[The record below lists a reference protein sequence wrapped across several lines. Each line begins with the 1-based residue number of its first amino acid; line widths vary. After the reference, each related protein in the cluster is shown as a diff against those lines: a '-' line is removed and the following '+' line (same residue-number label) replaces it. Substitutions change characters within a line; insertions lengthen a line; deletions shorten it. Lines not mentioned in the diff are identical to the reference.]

1 MSFECSSS
9 KKGSV
14 HLAIAVQTCF
24 LLFISLFVC
33 APVFGGNLLSEV
45 DISLFEERIENNRK
59 IPVRISIVDGQG
71 RSVSDASLTVKQ
83 LSHEFYFGNAP
94 EYLLYAY
101 AQSSYNRGRR
111 FGTKPLPEEDLAEY
125 MRLYLELFNFAT
137 LPSFYWAD
145 YEPTQGRLRLVDAS
159 KKIAGWLK
167 ENGIPVKGHTLVWG
181 NPPSVGVPGW
191 VERMGKLG
199 QWSEVGE
206 LLFRRVAREVEEFK
220 DLVQYWDVVNEPIV
234 QNWFDSLGPD
244 YIAQSYRI
252 VKETDPDAITVL
264 NEYGVLV
271 NVGTRRAFISRARQ
285 LIDEGVQIDAIGAE
299 AHIFTAQDL
308 QEQLRSLESI
318 YLAID
323 ELAQLGKPIHI
334 SEFQIPL
341 PAVIDAFK
349 VSISEAEEIQAEI
362 AKIFYKVFF
371 SHPAVEVITYWN
383 FYRAW
388 QSGSGFL
395 RDDLSIKP
403 IFYELKDLIHGEWKT
418 YLKIDAVPSGE
429 VAFKGF
435 AGNYEITVVTDGFSK
450 TFSLDVSSKGEN
462 NFVLVIGKEQEVQ

>member
-1 MSFECSSS
+1 MSFEQSSS
-9 KKGSV
+9 KKGFV
-14 HLAIAVQTCF
+14 IPNFIVRTCC
-24 LLFISLFVC
+24 LLFIALFVSTS
-33 APVFGGNLLSEV
+33 VFGGNVLPEV
-45 DISLFEERIENNRK
+45 DTSLFEERIENDRK
-59 IPVRISIVDGQG
+59 IPISISIVDEQG
-71 RSVSDASLTVKQ
+71 RPVSKAFLTAKQ

-111 FGTKPLPEEDLAEY
+111 FGTRPLPEEDLAEY

-145 YEPTQGRLRLVDAS
+145 YESTQGRLRLADAS
-159 KKIAGWLK
+159 KKIAEWLK
-167 ENGIPVKGHTLVWG
+167 ENGVPVKGHTLVWG

-191 VERMGKLG
+191 VERMGKLE
-199 QWSEVGE
+199 QWSEVRD
-206 LLFRRVAREVEEFK
+206 LLFKRVAREVEEFK

-234 QNWFDSLGPD
+234 QNWFDSLGTD

-271 NVGTRRAFISRARQ
+271 NTGTRRAFISRARQ
-285 LIDEGVQIDAIGAE
+285 LINEGVQIDAIGAE

-308 QEQLRSLESI
+308 LGQLGSLESI

-323 ELAQLGKPIHI
+323 ELAQLGKPVHI

-403 IFYELKDLIHGEWKT
+403 LFYELKNLIHGEWKT
-418 YLKIDAVPSGE
+418 DMKIDVGSSGE

-435 AGNYEITVVTDGFSK
+435 AGNYEITVATDGFSK
-450 TFSLDVSSKGEN
+450 TFSLDVGGKKEN
-462 NFVLVIGKEQEVQ
+462 NFVLVIGKEQEVR

>member
-1 MSFECSSS
+1 MSRILKSFRRIGEEESAMTPRPCLLIILGLLICSLSFGSS
-9 KKGSV
+9 V
-14 HLAIAVQTCF
+14 LPI
-24 LLFISLFVC
+24 
-33 APVFGGNLLSEV
+33 
-45 DISLFEERIENNRK
+45 DIDVSTFEERIESDRK
-59 IPVRISIVDGQG
+59 VQVEIEIVDRDGEALENI
-71 RSVSDASLTVKQ
+71 SVSAKQ

-94 EYLLYAY
+94 EYLLYVY
-101 AQSSYNRGRR
+101 AQTSYNRGRR
-111 FGTKPLPEEDLAEY
+111 FGIRPLPEEDLQEY
-125 MRLYLELFNFAT
+125 KRLYLELFNFAT

-145 YEPTQGRLRLVDAS
+145 YESTEGRIRLAEAS
-159 KKIAGWLK
+159 KKIAQWLG
-167 ENGIPVKGHTLVWG
+167 ENEVPVKGHTLVWG
-181 NPPSVGVPGW
+181 NPPSVGVPAWIEIKG
-191 VERMGKLG
+191 RLG
-199 QWSEVGE
+199 QWAEVRE
-206 LLFRRVAREVEEFK
+206 YLFSRVIREVEEFK
-220 DLVQYWDVVNEPIV
+220 DLIQYWDVVNEPIV
-234 QNWFDSLGPD
+234 QPWFDSIGSD
-244 YIAQSYRI
+244 YIAESFRI

-271 NVGTRRAFISRARQ
+271 NERTRRAFISRARQ
-285 LIDEGVQIDAIGAE
+285 LINEGTPIDVIGAE

-308 QEQLRSLESI
+308 LGQLQSLESI

-341 PAVIDAFK
+341 PAVIDAFN

-403 IFYELKDLIHGEWKT
+403 MFDELKRLIHEEWKT
-418 YLKIDAVPSGE
+418 AAHLETDISGT
-429 VAFKGF
+429 VAFNGF
-435 AGNYEITVVTDGFSK
+435 AGKYE
-450 TFSLDVSSKGEN
+450 VSVESGAMSEK
-462 NFVLVIGKEQEVQ
+462 FIIEVKKNEKNEFTLILGQ